1 MSKALEVKT
10 KAQLIEIIESM
21 SQKLDMVKDEAKRI
35 EGIDADLPSIGFSII
50 KDDKDKYQMVH
61 LSFDV
66 ESKNAK
72 VESIENLD
80 TTDYDI
86 ALFKSKK
93 FLVEKL
99 FRGPLKGGRNR

>member
-1 MSKALEVKT
+1 MSPALKVKS
-10 KAQLIEIIESM
+10 KDQLIEIIESM
-21 SQKLDMVKDEAKRI
+21 SQKLTMVEEQAKRL
-35 EGIDADLPSIGFSII
+35 ESMDAKLPSVGFSIV

-61 LSFDV
+61 LSFDI

-72 VESIENLD
+72 VESLENLD

-86 ALFKSKK
+86 ALFKAKK

-99 FRGPLKGGRNR
+99 FRGPLKGRNR